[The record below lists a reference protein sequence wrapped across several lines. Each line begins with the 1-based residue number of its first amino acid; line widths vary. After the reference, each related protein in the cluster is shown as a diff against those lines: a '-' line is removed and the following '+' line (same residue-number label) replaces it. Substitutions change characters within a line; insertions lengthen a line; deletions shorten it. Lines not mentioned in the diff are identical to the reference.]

1 MCEVDLDVEPMYM
14 VFTVDGKLISNPTTP
29 TIVPSN
35 LVTFIIPNSLAIP
48 TILLSQNASEH

>member
-1 MCEVDLDVEPMYM
+1 
-14 VFTVDGKLISNPTTP
+14 LISNPTTP

>member
-14 VFTVDGKLISNPTTP
+14 VFNVDGKLISNPTTP

-35 LVTFIIPNSLAIP
+35 LATFIVPNSLAIP
-48 TILLSQNASEH
+48 TILLNQNASEH